1 MVKILD
7 VRSDGSYIVWSSRG
21 VLNLDGWSEL
31 VKEVELDNSLTID
44 VSRKE
49 VIYQTSKHS
58 SVIQVTTLS
67 RD

>member
-21 VLNLDGWSEL
+21 VLNLDDWSEL
-31 VKEVELDNSLTID
+31 VKEVELDNSLTNI
-44 VSRKE
+44 SRKE

-58 SVIQVTTLS
+58 SGI
-67 RD
+67 RE